1 MNGMAFISV
10 PKLDQRSAQGKS
22 PPKERSF
29 S

>member
-1 MNGMAFISV
+1 MNGMAFSSV

-22 PPKERSF
+22 PPEETSF